1 MYYYLLLLTQLS
13 NNRKSWVSLLKL
25 IHSDLFPSLITQTL
39 FCCRARLWLVGASN
53 LQYANGIAAKAKA
66 PSSRLDCP
74 LQRLDFFLLII
85 LYSCKYYLLPQ
96 TKFGSCRLQIH
107 HYIRSSI
114 TATLIIGI
122 LAILGFCLIFLI
134 TEYFIFLTKW
144 SSNRKCFSLHP
155 GLCHFKSNLS
165 RLSSSSIYSHIFPFS
180 CCLHVLITASHGDIK
195 IAYTL
200 IQV

>member
-74 LQRLDFFLLII
+74 LQRLDFFLLIMCSTIFFQVLLAASNLVWFIQIVDSSLYQVLNLLEFENSTYHSHLI
-85 LYSCKYYLLPQ
+85 LCD
-96 TKFGSCRLQIH
+96 
-107 HYIRSSI
+107 
-114 TATLIIGI
+114 
-122 LAILGFCLIFLI
+122 FLI

-144 SSNRKCFSLHP
+144 CFNRKCFSLHP

-165 RLSSSSIYSHIFPFS
+165 RLSSSSIYSHISPFP
-180 CCLHVLITASHGDIK
+180 A
-195 IAYTL
+195 AYTF
-200 IQV
+200 